1 MQREALRNSTEVDI
15 LASAVIKMKKKSATV
30 ALEKDRTLPTA
41 NCIEIFNEI

>member
-1 MQREALRNSTEVDI
+1 MVVPTLQLHI
-15 LASAVIKMKKKSATV
+15 LASAVMKMKKKSATV